1 MSLKR
6 RRSMKNLKILTV
18 TLLLVFVVPVILT
31 ASARGEKDPSLTA
44 QVVEELKSKVPDWFK
59 ERDIPGMAIAVVD
72 DEKILWQQVL
82 GHTSRSEERPVNP
95 ETIFSI
101 QSMSK
106 SFTAL
111 GVLMAVQDGLL
122 DLDEPIT
129 TYLPDFTVNSPYEEH
144 PEKKM
149 TLRLLLAHRAGFTHE
164 APVGSNFDCR
174 PHTFE
179 EHVLSISDSWLRY
192 PVGYRYSYSNLG
204 IDLAGY
210 ILQKKA
216 GMPFWEY
223 IKVKVLEP
231 LGMTS
236 STLNFEETKKRTN
249 RAIGHV
255 SPKSKVPGGIPVDI
269 PMIPAGAVYT
279 NILDMAR
286 YLRFHINKGR
296 VNGKQLLRKELIEE
310 MHSVQFPEMKQK
322 AGYCLCLDKS
332 LVSDTYFL
340 QHGGGGY
347 GFITSMT
354 MYPGL
359 KIGVVTLTNSEESL
373 VSSGRI
379 QQVINPLIEKKS
391 GPTQVFPQ
399 EFDETPYTPVNHED
413 ERVKKIMGLYG
424 TNTRIGYKDEDFGI
438 SLGRDFY
445 PLEMFLGEEGLVGKF
460 GKFSELRFK
469 PSLNGRPGT
478 MVTSHRKLGTCSYYD
493 FHKPDVSQDK
503 PGPNKPEWQK
513 YARDYRILLW
523 GRWGRIVRVGTRDG
537 YLTLNGTRCHEYLPG
552 LFFLY
557 DGEALDFRGTI
568 PTYRNIML
576 IKKR

>member
-1 MSLKR
+1 
-6 RRSMKNLKILTV
+6 MKNLKALIAVLFF
-18 TLLLVFVVPVILT
+18 VFFVPAILT
-31 ASARGEKDPSLTA
+31 ASARVEKNPSLIA
-44 QVVEELKSKVPDWFK
+44 QVVDELKSKVPDWFK
-59 ERDIPGMAIAVVD
+59 EREIPGMAIAVVD
-72 DEKILWQQVL
+72 DERILWQQVF
-82 GHTSRSEERPVNP
+82 GHTSRSKERPINP

-106 SFTAL
+106 SFAAL

-129 TYLPDFTVNSPYEEH
+129 AYLPDFTVNSPHEEH

-164 APVGSNFDCR
+164 APVGGNYDCR

-192 PVGYRYSYSNLG
+192 PAGYRYSYSNLG

-210 ILQKKA
+210 ILQEKA
-216 GMPFWEY
+216 GMLFWEY
-223 IKVKVLEP
+223 IKIKVLDP

-236 STLNFEETKKRTN
+236 STLNFEEIKKRTN

-255 SPKSKVPGGIPVDI
+255 SPKSSVPGGIPVDI
-269 PMIPAGAVYT
+269 PMIPAGGVYT
-279 NILDMAR
+279 NILDMAK

-296 VNGKQLLRKELIEE
+296 VNGKQLLRQELIED

-354 MYPGL
+354 MYPEL
-359 KIGVVTLTNSEESL
+359 KIGIVTLTNSEQSQ

-379 QQVINPLIEKKS
+379 QQVINPLIEKKF
-391 GPTQVFPQ
+391 GPTQVLPQ
-399 EFDETPYTPVNHED
+399 EFDETPYAQVNHDD
-413 ERVKKIMGLYG
+413 ERVKKVMGFYG
-424 TNTRIGYKDEDFGI
+424 TNTKVGYKDGDFGI
-438 SLGRDFY
+438 ILGRDFY
-445 PLEMFLGEEGLVGKF
+445 PLKMFIGEEGLVGKF

-469 PSLNGRPGT
+469 PSLDGRPGT
-478 MVTSHRKLGTCSYYD
+478 IVTLHRKLGTCSYYD
-493 FHKPDVSQDK
+493 FRGPDPLLDK
-503 PGPNKPEWQK
+503 PGPNKSEWKK
-513 YARDYRILLW
+513 YIGDYRILVW
-523 GRWGRIVRVGTRDG
+523 GRMGGRTVRVGTRNG
-537 YLTLNGTRCHEYLPG
+537 YLTLNGTRCYEYLPG
-552 LFFLY
+552 LFFQY
-557 DGEALDFRGTI
+557 NGEALDFRGTI
-568 PTYRNIML
+568 PTYRNVML
-576 IKKR
+576 IRGK

>member
-6 RRSMKNLKILTV
+6 RRSIKNLKSLAVIL
-18 TLLLVFVVPVILT
+18 LIVFSVPIILT
-31 ASARGEKDPSLTA
+31 ASAPVEKDPSLIA
-44 QVVEELKSKVPDWFK
+44 QVVEELKSQVPGWFK
-59 ERDIPGMAIAVVD
+59 ERDIPGMAVAVVD

-82 GHTSRSEERPVNP
+82 GHTSRSKESPLNP
-95 ETIFSI
+95 DTIFSI

-210 ILQKKA
+210 ILQEKA

-223 IKVKVLEP
+223 IKIKVLEP

-236 STLNFEETKKRTN
+236 STLNFEEIKKRTN

-279 NILDMAR
+279 NILDMAK

-296 VNGKQLLRKELIEE
+296 VNGKQILRKELIEE

-322 AGYCLCLDKS
+322 AGYCLCLAKS

-354 MYPGL
+354 MYPEL
-359 KIGVVTLTNSEESL
+359 KIGVVTLTNSEESR

-379 QQVINPLIEKKS
+379 QQVINPLIEEKF
-391 GPTQVFPQ
+391 GPAQVFPQ

-413 ERVKKIMGLYG
+413 ARVKKIIGLYG
-424 TNTRIGYKDEDFGI
+424 TNFKIGYKDEDFGI
-438 SLGRDFY
+438 FLGRDFY

-478 MVTSHRKLGTCSYYD
+478 IVTFHRKLGTKGLRLLGSFSEKKATSRVLLPSD
-493 FHKPDVSQDK
+493 FTLETKVDS
-503 PGPNKPEWQK
+503 
-513 YARDYRILLW
+513 LLS
-523 GRWGRIVRVGTRDG
+523 
-537 YLTLNGTRCHEYLPG
+537 
-552 LFFLY
+552 
-557 DGEALDFRGTI
+557 
-568 PTYRNIML
+568 
-576 IKKR
+576 

>member
-1 MSLKR
+1 
-6 RRSMKNLKILTV
+6 MKNLKIRTV
-18 TLLLVFVVPVILT
+18 ILLFVFFVPIILT
-31 ASARGEKDPSLTA
+31 ASARAEKDPSLTA
-44 QVVEELKSKVPDWFK
+44 RVVEELKSKVPDWFK
-59 ERDIPGMAIAVVD
+59 ERDIPGMAVAVVD

-82 GHTSRSEERPVNP
+82 GHTSRSKERPVNP

-129 TYLPDFTVNSPYEEH
+129 TYLPDFTVNSPHEEH

-210 ILQKKA
+210 ILQEKA

-223 IKVKVLEP
+223 IKIKVLEP

-236 STLNFEETKKRTN
+236 STLNFEEIKKRTN

-255 SPKSKVPGGIPVDI
+255 SPKSKIPGGIPVDI

-279 NILDMAR
+279 NILDMAK

-322 AGYCLCLDKS
+322 AGYCLCLAKS

-354 MYPGL
+354 MYPEL
-359 KIGVVTLTNSEESL
+359 KIGVVTLTNSEESR
-373 VSSGRI
+373 VSSGSI
-379 QQVINPLIEKKS
+379 QQVINLLIEEKS

-424 TNTRIGYKDEDFGI
+424 TNFKIGYKDKDFGI
-438 SLGRDFY
+438 FLGRDFY

-469 PSLNGRPGT
+469 PFLNGRPGT
-478 MVTSHRKLGTCSYYD
+478 IVTSHRKLGTCSYYD
-493 FHKPDVSQDK
+493 FQKPDSSQDK

-513 YARDYRILLW
+513 FARDYRILVW
-523 GRWGRIVRVGTRDG
+523 GRMGGRFVTVRIKDG
-537 YLTLNGTRCHEYLPG
+537 YLTVNGTRCHEYLPG
-552 LFFLY
+552 LFFQY

-576 IKKR
+576 IKM

>member
-1 MSLKR
+1 
-6 RRSMKNLKILTV
+6 MKNLKILTV
-18 TLLLVFVVPVILT
+18 ILLFAFFVPIIST
-31 ASARGEKDPSLTA
+31 ASARVEKDPSLIA

-82 GHTSRSEERPVNP
+82 GHTSRSKEKPINP

-129 TYLPDFTVNSPYEEH
+129 TYLPDFAVNSPHEEH

-174 PHTFE
+174 PHTLE

-192 PVGYRYSYSNLG
+192 PVGYRFSYSNLG

-210 ILQKKA
+210 ILQEKA

-223 IKVKVLEP
+223 IKIKVLEP
-231 LGMTS
+231 LGMAS
-236 STLNFEETKKRTN
+236 STLNFEEIKKRTN

-255 SPKSKVPGGIPVDI
+255 SPKSIVPGGIPVDI

-279 NILDMAR
+279 NILDMAK
-286 YLRFHINKGR
+286 YLRFHINKGW

-310 MHSVQFPEMKQK
+310 MFSVQFPEMKQK
-322 AGYCLCLDKS
+322 AGYCLCLAKS

-354 MYPGL
+354 MYPEL
-359 KIGVVTLTNSEESL
+359 KIGIVTLTNSGESR

-399 EFDETPYTPVNHED
+399 EFDKTPYTPVNHDD
-413 ERVKKIMGLYG
+413 ERVKSIMGLYSA
-424 TNTRIGYKDEDFGI
+424 NFKIGYKDKDFGI
-438 SLGRDFY
+438 TLGRDFY

-469 PSLNGRPGT
+469 PFLIGRPGT
-478 MVTSHRKLGTCSYYD
+478 IVTSHRKFGTCSYYD
-493 FHKPDVSQDK
+493 FHKPDPSQDK

-513 YARDYRILLW
+513 YACDYRILVW
-523 GRWGRIVRVGTRDG
+523 GRMGGRFVRVGTRDG
-537 YLTLNGTRCHEYLPG
+537 YLTVNGSRCHEYLPG
-552 LFFLY
+552 LFFQY

-576 IKKR
+576 IRKR

>member
-1 MSLKR
+1 
-6 RRSMKNLKILTV
+6 MKNLKILV
-18 TLLLVFVVPVILT
+18 VILLFVFFVPIILT
-31 ASARGEKDPSLTA
+31 ASAPVEKDSALTA

-59 ERDIPGMAIAVVD
+59 ERDIPGMAVAVVD

-82 GHTSRSEERPVNP
+82 GHTSRSKERLINP

-210 ILQKKA
+210 ILQVKA

-223 IKVKVLEP
+223 IKIKVLEP

-236 STLNFEETKKRTN
+236 STLDFEEIKKRTN

-255 SPKSKVPGGIPVDI
+255 SPKSEVPGGIPVDI

-279 NILDMAR
+279 NILDMAK

-310 MHSVQFPEMKQK
+310 MHSVQFSEMKEK
-322 AGYCLCLDKS
+322 AGYCLCLAKS

-354 MYPGL
+354 MYPEL
-359 KIGVVTLTNSEESL
+359 KIGVVTLTNSGESR
-373 VSSGRI
+373 VSSGSI
-379 QQVINPLIEKKS
+379 QQVINPLIEEKS

-399 EFDETPYTPVNHED
+399 EFDETPYTPVSHEN

-424 TNTRIGYKDEDFGI
+424 ANFKIGYKDEDFGI
-438 SLGRDFY
+438 TLGRDFY

-478 MVTSHRKLGTCSYYD
+478 IVTSHRKLAICSYYD
-493 FHKPDVSQDK
+493 FHKPDTSQDK

-513 YARDYRILLW
+513 YARDYRILVW
-523 GRWGRIVRVGTRDG
+523 GRMGGRIVAVRIRDG
-537 YLTLNGTRCHEYLPG
+537 YLTVNGTRCHEYLPG
-552 LFFLY
+552 LFFQY

-576 IKKR
+576 IKM